1 MLFPVLTLFT
11 ILGYNYDSKK
21 NYFTFSG
28 DLAVKLSEKYEK
40 EGKTS
45 AVDMDIVSF

>member
-1 MLFPVLTLFT
+1 MCSFLYEPCLS
-11 ILGYNYDSKK
+11 G
-21 NYFTFSG
+21 TFVVG